1 MWTNMW
7 SKTNSSCNIF
17 SKISPVM
24 YNKKSK
30 NSSEI
35 IRCFLNQKLG
45 FLSWK
50 ISAKKYLKL
59 LKNFTA

>member
-7 SKTNSSCNIF
+7 SKTNFSYNIF
-17 SKISPVM
+17 SKILPIM

-35 IRCFLNQKLG
+35 IYYFLNQNPRL
-45 FLSWK
+45 FR
-50 ISAKKYLKL
+50 
-59 LKNFTA
+59 